1 MADIEL
7 VIKLS
12 EQDYELACKYPEVL
26 FGSYAR
32 SIKNGTPL
40 PKTHGRLI
48 DAEEVIKIANK
59 TKDIHGAIW
68 NASTII
74 AAEREGK

>member
-1 MADIEL
+1 MRIVIE
-7 VIKLS
+7 IS
-12 EQDYELACKYPEVL
+12 EQDYELACNYPEVL
-26 FGSYAR
+26 FGSYGRA
-32 SIKNGTPL
+32 IANGTPL

-74 AAEREGK
+74 AAEREDK